1 MTDNLFYI
9 PPGAP
14 FADML
19 AQQLLR
25 EAASQPVILSD
36 TLLLVPN
43 RRSCKVMRDA
53 FLRQTQGKVTLLPTI
68 RPLGEADED
77 ELAMFGVADQDAL
90 LDLPPAIPDLQ
101 RKLLLTRLIMS
112 RADYKGV
119 KPTADQAARLAGEL
133 ARFLDQVQTENC
145 KFDELEGLVPAEFA
159 QHWQLTLEFLQILT
173 KFWPNILADQ
183 GVSDRA
189 ARRNAMI
196 AAQIDLWDHNP
207 PQYPVIVAG
216 STAPFPALRD
226 LVGAVLALPQGRVV
240 LPGLMTGLSAGDWLA
255 IADDA
260 AHPQHLLSRLLTH
273 IDRAAQDVRPWGGV
287 DDAAVAADAM
297 RDGQD
302 QRDGDDIPAYFDDI
316 PDDALLDD
324 AYSQSYAEPY
334 PDYAPDPAAEVE
346 PASKVAPAKGAMRD
360 LFDDFV
366 APQSPISPA
375 MDDALLQTSPMTPV
389 DGGIGPS
396 AQGERRR
403 LVREALRP
411 ALTTDQWRYI
421 SNFAPDV
428 LDGVLRVDCSG
439 AREEAAT
446 IALMMREALEEPGK
460 TCALVTPDRGLA
472 RRVATELRRWEVD
485 VDDSAG
491 VPLHDTAPAIFL
503 RLVVRTVQEQ
513 FAPVPLLELLKHPLC
528 AAGMA
533 PETFRTH
540 TRLLELQ
547 ILRGPR
553 PGPGLEGLIS
563 AIDGWRDET
572 IDRLTKASAS
582 NGAPGANIAPR
593 IERIRDD
600 HQRLCDLVAALEA
613 ALSPLRDLMG
623 DKTILPVEAL
633 RTHVRCCET
642 LATTDQQEGADRLWR
657 GDAGEALADFVYEL
671 LQALPGFEVLQGARY
686 GAFIDALMADRA
698 VRPRFGK
705 HPRLFI
711 WGTVEAQMQ
720 QADLTILGGLNEGVW
735 PPEAGSDPWMSRPM
749 RRKFGLP
756 APEHRIGQSAHD
768 FQQLFC
774 APKVVMTRALRVGGT
789 PTVPSRWLLR
799 IENILRKSGIVME
812 RADAAQWRHLADQLD
827 EPSAEMRVRIGRP
840 APTPPVD
847 ARPNRLSVTQIE
859 TWMRD
864 PYAIYA
870 RHILKLQSLDDI
882 DLDPG
887 AADYGNYIHESLDR
901 FISQYHDYLPA
912 DAEERL
918 IAIGE
923 DVFAPLKARPGLW
936 AFWWPRFQRIAKW
949 FVQTEAGRRAE
960 LRASHT
966 ERTGSLV
973 LGSGFEVYARADRVD
988 VLRDGGIAII
998 DYKTG
1003 VPPGPRDIL
1012 NGFAPQLPLE
1022 GAIAEQGG
1030 FAAVEKGPAA
1040 SYAFWKLSGG
1050 DPAGEI
1056 RELDTARLKTT
1067 PHDLARDAVAGVAA
1081 LATAFANPETPYLSV
1096 PHPDNAPKYSDYVH
1110 LSRAREWMG
1119 SEEIDDGPHTGAKG
1133 AADGSADAKTSDK
1146 GDAS

>member
-1 MTDNLFYI
+1 MTENLFYI

-14 FADML
+14 FADMI
-19 AQQLLR
+19 ARQLLR
-25 EAASQPVILSD
+25 ETADQPVILSD

-53 FLRQTQGKVTLLPTI
+53 FLRQTEGRVTLLPTI

-77 ELAMFGVADQDAL
+77 ELAMFGKADQDVVL
-90 LDLPPAIPDLQ
+90 NLPPAIPDLQ

-112 RADYKGV
+112 RADYKGE

-145 KFDELEGLVPAEFA
+145 QFDDLEGLVPAEFA

-173 KFWPNILADQ
+173 KFWPDILADQ

-196 AAQIDLWDHNP
+196 AAQIELWQSNP
-207 PQYPVIVAG
+207 PAYPVIVAG

-226 LVGAVLALPQGRVV
+226 LMGAVLALPQGRVV

-273 IDRAAQDVRPWGGV
+273 IDHSPATVRPWGGGDDV
-287 DDAAVAADAM
+287 AMTDDAPW
-297 RDGQD
+297 DGED
-302 QRDGDDIPAYFDDI
+302 VPPYFAEIPYDG
-316 PDDALLDD
+316 LLDD
-324 AYSQSYAEPY
+324 AYSQSYSEP
-334 PDYAPDPAAEVE
+334 V
-346 PASKVAPAKGAMRD
+346 SKIAPAGAMRD
-360 LFDDFV
+360 LFDDV
-366 APQSPISPA
+366 PAPE
-375 MDDALLQTSPMTPV
+375 SPMSTVVETALPDDRPLPPADE
-389 DGGIGPS
+389 DGVPS
-396 AQGERRR
+396 AQAERRR

-411 ALTTDQWRYI
+411 AQTTDQWRYI
-421 SNFAPDV
+421 RNFAPDV

-446 IALMMREALEEPGK
+446 IALMMRQALEQPGK

-553 PGPGLEGLIS
+553 PGPGLDGLIS

-572 IDRLTKASAS
+572 IDRIGKS
-582 NGAPGANIAPR
+582 NAANAAPR

-600 HQRLCDLVAALEA
+600 HNRLCALVSALEA
-613 ALSPLRDLMG
+613 ALLPLRDLMD

-633 RTHVRCCET
+633 RTHVRCCEI
-642 LATTDQQEGADRLWR
+642 LAATDQQEGADRLWR

-686 GAFIDALMADRA
+686 GAFLDALMADRA

-774 APKVVMTRALRVGGT
+774 APQVVMTRALRVGGT

-812 RADAAQWRHLADQLD
+812 RADAAQWRQLADQLD
-827 EPSAEMRVRIGRP
+827 EPTAEMRVRIGRP
-840 APTPPVD
+840 APTPPIE

-870 RHILKLQSLDDI
+870 RHILKLQRLDDI

-887 AADYGNYIHESLDR
+887 AADYGNYIHEALDR
-901 FISQYHDYLPA
+901 FISQYHDHLPA
-912 DAEERL
+912 DSENRL
-918 IAIGE
+918 LMIGE
-923 DVFAPLKARPGLW
+923 EVFAPLKARPGLW

-949 FVQTEAGRRAE
+949 FVQTEAGRRAY
-960 LRASHT
+960 LRASFS
-966 ERTGSLV
+966 ERQGSFT

-1003 VPPGPRDIL
+1003 VPPTARDVM

-1030 FAAVEKGPAA
+1030 FEAVEKGPPA

-1056 RELDTARLKTT
+1056 REIDTAKMKTT
-1067 PHDLARDAVAGVAA
+1067 PHDLAQNAIAGVAA
-1081 LATAFANPETPYLSV
+1081 LATAFADATTPYLSV

-1119 SEEIDDGPHTGAKG
+1119 SEETSDDSPALLGGGGAK
-1133 AADGSADAKTSDK
+1133 
-1146 GDAS
+1146 